1 MKHLE
6 PVVKKRPSYS
16 ILFLRDDSKVVSF
29 RLKPFWIKFLVIT
42 LFVFSTA
49 SGTAG
54 YAAHYYWKKYQTLQR
69 ERTELTAKLGENR
82 RQLGRFAGVERI
94 KESTLPR
101 SSMLGV
107 PSIAGTPETTNDD
120 ANLTQNGVPDTS
132 EGNAFKQVNPA
143 ETLQEADTAA
153 AEAQKAVEKKNGISS
168 SQTATSPPTALE
180 GGVPSQETDSAD
192 KPKTEHPALVSEV
205 QLRPVGNKTFKMSF
219 DLSNRDQQLTLN
231 GRVTVAVK
239 AASGEPQEVSQIS
252 KDSLRFIINRYKRVT
267 TEFVL
272 PGELRTENVTAVY
285 LTIISDGQSNITYT
299 FPVPTPP

>member
-29 RLKPFWIKFLVIT
+29 RLKPFWIKFLAIT
-42 LFVFSTA
+42 VFIFSIA

-69 ERTELTAKLGENR
+69 ERTELTATLGENR

-107 PSIAGTPETTNDD
+107 PSITGTPDT
-120 ANLTQNGVPDTS
+120 ANPTQNGTTDTS
-132 EGNAFKQVNPA
+132 GSNAQKPANPA
-143 ETLQEADTAA
+143 ETLQETDTAA
-153 AEAQKAVEKKNGISS
+153 SDQKATEKKNDI
-168 SQTATSPPTALE
+168 APPQAVTPPAANE
-180 GGVPSQETDSAD
+180 GAANPQETDNAD
-192 KPKTEHPALVSEV
+192 KPKGEHPALVSEV

-239 AASGEPQEVSQIS
+239 AASGESQEVTQIS

-285 LTIISDGQSNITYT
+285 LTVVSDGQANITYT